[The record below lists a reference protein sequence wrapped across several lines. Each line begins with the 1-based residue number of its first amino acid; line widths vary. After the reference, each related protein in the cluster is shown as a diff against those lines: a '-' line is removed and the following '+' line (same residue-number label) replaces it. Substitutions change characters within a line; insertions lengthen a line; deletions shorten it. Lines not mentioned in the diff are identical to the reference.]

1 VDRGGGAVLHRA
13 EAESG
18 MSLKARIAGLIAAQG
33 PIGVAQYMTMALHDP
48 EAGYYATRDP
58 FGKKGDFI
66 TAPEVSQ
73 MFGEMLGLWLAQAWE
88 EQGCPKRPVLME
100 LGPGRGTLMTDML
113 RALKAAPDFL
123 ADMDVV
129 LVEASP
135 HLRTVQEK
143 LLKGSGAR
151 IAWRGQFEAEA
162 GRPLFLVA
170 NEFFDALPI
179 RQYVKTPRGWC
190 ERMVTQKDGG
200 LDFAL
205 APAPVPSA
213 LIPESRAGAPEGGV
227 YETAPAGVALGEA
240 IAGHV
245 AAYGGAALLVDYG
258 YDQLSFGKDGG
269 HGETLQAVR
278 GHAFVPLLE
287 APGEADLSAHVDFAA
302 LGEAG
307 RRGGAGVH
315 GPLAQGALL
324 ATLGIAA
331 RAQSL
336 AARNPASLPDLTA
349 ALTRLTGA
357 EAMGTLFKA
366 MAFLPGAAVTAPGF
380 DSAGAVHAAA

>member
-1 VDRGGGAVLHRA
+1 
-13 EAESG
+13 
-18 MSLKARIAGLIAAQG
+18 MSLKERIAGLIAAQG

-48 EAGYYATRDP
+48 EGGYYATRDP

-66 TAPEVSQ
+66 TAPEISQ

-100 LGPGRGTLMTDML
+100 LGPGRGTLMADML
-113 RALKAAPDFL
+113 RALKAVPDFL
-123 ADMDVV
+123 NDMDVV

-135 HLRTVQEK
+135 HLRAVQEET
-143 LLKGSGAR
+143 LKNSGAR
-151 IAWRGQFEAEA
+151 IAWRQQFDAEA

-227 YETAPAGVALGEA
+227 YETAPAGIALGEA
-240 IAGHV
+240 IARHI
-245 AAYGGAALLVDYG
+245 AAQGGAALLVDYG
-258 YDQLSFGKDGG
+258 YDQAG
-269 HGETLQAVR
+269 HSETLQAVR
-278 GHAFVPLLE
+278 GHEFSALLE

-307 RRGGAGVH
+307 RRGGASIH
-315 GPLAQGALL
+315 GPIGQGALL
-324 ATLGIAA
+324 TALGIAA

-349 ALTRLTGA
+349 ALARLTGP

-366 MAFLPGAAVTAPGF
+366 LAFLPPAAISAPGF
-380 DSAGAVHAAA
+380 DHAEAAHAAA